1 MNFLADESCAGPVVR
16 TLREAGHDVAV
27 IAEVARGATDEQVL
41 ERALNEKRVLI
52 TEDRDFGE
60 LVYARGRS
68 SAGVILVRFDR
79 GALRSLFASDASNAI
94 IAGMAALTIRKLD
107 QKTKTRL
114 RVRAAH
120 HGRSMEE
127 EAREILRSALTTSS
141 RTKGNLAEAIRR
153 RFASFGGIEIS
164 LPQRDAVRKAPG
176 FEE

>member
-1 MNFLADESCAGPVVR
+1 VTPKNEAKKKQIPR
-16 TLREAGHDVAV
+16 PHLRQPCGSWP
-27 IAEVARGATDEQVL
+27 
-41 ERALNEKRVLI
+41 I
-52 TEDRDFGE
+52 TAFP
-60 LVYARGRS
+60 S
-68 SAGVILVRFDR
+68 PQKT
-79 GALRSLFASDASNAI
+79 LFASNASNAI
-94 IAGMAALTIRKLD
+94 IDDMAALTIRRLD

-141 RTKGNLAEAIRR
+141 RTKGNLAEAIHR